1 MCINE
6 PKEKAQ
12 LAVPGNANVWTD
24 AKRIHVQTVVHIR
37 NNYAVCQ
44 IPKMV
49 DTSTGMKM

>member
-24 AKRIHVQTVVHIR
+24 AKRIHVQTVVHKETIMQS
-37 NNYAVCQ
+37 AKF
-44 IPKMV
+44 PKWW
-49 DTSTGMKM
+49 TPAPG